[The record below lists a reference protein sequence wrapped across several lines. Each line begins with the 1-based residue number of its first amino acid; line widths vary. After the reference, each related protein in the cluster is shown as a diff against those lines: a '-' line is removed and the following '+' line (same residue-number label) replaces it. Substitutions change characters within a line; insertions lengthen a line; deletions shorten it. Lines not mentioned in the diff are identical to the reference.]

1 MYGLLL
7 KNLSDY
13 VKEVYGEQMWNKVV
27 ASLKIENDDFIIDKV
42 YPEGQLLKM
51 SKKAIQVIGTSNEDF
66 YEGMGAHF
74 VELTGKLGYLKL
86 ISSLGRNLRNFFVN
100 LDNLHHYLKSKYP
113 RLKAPSFFLTSE
125 TERGMIL
132 QYRSKRRGF
141 QYYVLGQIKAISK
154 LIFSLDIDI
163 TLQKMEV
170 IYDTVICT
178 YDLKFVNS
186 IFSFDQSMQVAQKEA
201 SLPVRASIIFEM
213 FPFCILFQ
221 DNLNVTCIGTALRH
235 FIPQV
240 VGQKLSSYFELVKP
254 LIELTFEAVHSHSNN
269 TFELATLED
278 VRNINKDFDA
288 TSIPEFDDEMNM
300 DEDLDKTFHIKGR
313 MVFIQEWHQML
324 FIACP
329 ILKELES
336 LTTVGLFINELSMHD
351 YSRET
356 LLAQSQQYIETRI
369 SLNSLEAK
377 SKILNSQLTSLD
389 AIKKKTDS
397 LVYQM
402 IPKSV
407 ATRLRN
413 GEGSM
418 NTCEA
423 FECVTMLF
431 SDIVGFTTICSSLR
445 PPQVVKLLNDLYTVF
460 DFLVDQNAV
469 YKVETVGDAYFIVA
483 GCPLRGSNHAL
494 KICDMA
500 FDMVDGISI
509 LRDFSSGKNM
519 EMRVGCHSGPVVAGV
534 IGNKMPRYCL
544 FGHNVGLTEKFESNS
559 LPMKIHISEN
569 CRALLPPQYITV
581 ERKEEGLSQKV
592 GGLKSYFLT
601 SKENRKPIKKQ
612 TIKVLLPTDS
622 ETPKVDGEP
631 NDLDSSNE
639 ELKEKPQ
646 LSIKDNEDNSTPSPA
661 DFPSIDTDSQ
671 YCGGFNHS
679 TVCNL
684 L

>member
-141 QYYVLGQIKAISK
+141 QYYVLGQVCTQNDVLQKYVQILFYAQIKAISK

-178 YDLKFVNS
+178 YDLKFANS

-213 FPFCILFQ
+213 FPF
-221 DNLNVTCIGTALRH
+221 
-235 FIPQV
+235 V

-469 YKVETVGDAYFIVA
+469 YKVET
-483 GCPLRGSNHAL
+483 
-494 KICDMA
+494 ICDMA

-509 LRDFSSGKNM
+509 LRDFSSGKNL
-519 EMRVGCHSGPVVAGV
+519 EVRVGCHSGPVVAGV

-646 LSIKDNEDNSTPSPA
+646 LSIKDNEDNSTPSAA